1 LSIKADQETSN
12 IGDMQRTAV
21 ECEQLTKVYSS
32 MWTGRSKAV
41 CALRDVSLSVY
52 EGQIVGLIG
61 PNGAGKTTLLNLIA
75 GIILPN
81 RGRIS
86 ICTYPVRSI
95 EARRRIGYMPEYP
108 AFQNRYSARAVL
120 RYHAGLMGL
129 SRSEI
134 DDEVDRLIYE
144 LKLQEFVNRPCSG
157 FSQGMKQRLALAIAL
172 MNNPNV
178 LLLDEPSNG
187 LDPVGIIELR
197 NLLKQLRESG
207 TTIVISSHRLG
218 ELEKLTSNYIFL
230 YRGQIVSFG
239 DRIASGQ
246 TGRLRVE
253 LVSDGRGVA
262 ERILPPTKVLNA
274 SDTELVI
281 PVRDTKEVPAIVR
294 ELVEGGAEIT
304 GVILQ
309 TENIEDVFLRLYNE
323 KN

>member
-1 LSIKADQETSN
+1 MTNS
-12 IGDMQRTAV
+12 GDMQKTV
-21 ECEQLTKVYSS
+21 IECKQLTRVYRSV
-32 MWTGRSKAV
+32 WTGRSKAV
-41 CALRDVSLSVY
+41 RALRDVSLSVN

-75 GIILPN
+75 GLILPN
-81 RGRIS
+81 RGQIS
-86 ICTYPVRSI
+86 ICAHPARSI
-95 EARRRIGYMPEYP
+95 EARRRLGYMPESP

-120 RYHAGLMGL
+120 QYHGGLMGL

-134 DDEVDRLIYE
+134 VDESDRLINE
-144 LKLQEFVNRPCSG
+144 LKLKEFVNRPCGG

-172 MNNPNV
+172 MKNPKV

-197 NLLKQLRESG
+197 SLLKQLRESG

-253 LVSDGRGVA
+253 LVSDGRRIA
-262 ERILPPTKVLNA
+262 ERIPSPTKVLNA

-281 PVRDTKEVPAIVR
+281 AVGESREVPAVVR